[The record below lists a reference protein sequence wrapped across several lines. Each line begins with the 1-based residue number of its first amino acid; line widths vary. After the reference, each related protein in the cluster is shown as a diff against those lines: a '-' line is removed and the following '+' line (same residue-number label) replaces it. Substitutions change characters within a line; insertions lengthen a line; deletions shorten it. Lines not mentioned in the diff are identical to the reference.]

1 MIRITLFQKRSGYL
15 EPPEGSSFLQVSEE
29 KIGIEKFYVQH
40 ILRIKLQ
47 RHQNKAT
54 I

>member
-1 MIRITLFQKRSGYL
+1 MVRITLFQKCSGFL
-15 EPPEGSSFLQVSEE
+15 EPPDASSLLQVSEE
-29 KIGIEKFYVQH
+29 KIRIEKFYVQH